1 MENKMKSFKK
11 LSALILPLAFITG
24 CANTA
29 HNHSLD
35 NIDITAIK
43 DHFNKVEAHI
53 GKIETHLGQV
63 ENTADTALTT
73 ARSAQNAA
81 DDANTKVD
89 RMFHKAM
96 SK

>member
-1 MENKMKSFKK
+1 MKSVTK
-11 LSALILPLAFITG
+11 LGALVLPLALIVG
-24 CANTA
+24 CSTSP
-29 HNHSLD
+29 HTHTLG
-35 NIDITAIK
+35 DISDFQAVK
-43 DHFNKVEAHI
+43 DHFGKVEAHI

-73 ARSAQNAA
+73 ARSAQSSADEANA
-81 DDANTKVD
+81 KVD

>member
-1 MENKMKSFKK
+1 MKSLTK
-11 LSALILPLAFITG
+11 LGALVLPLALITG
-24 CANTA
+24 CAST
-29 HNHSLD
+29 HHQHTLD
-35 NIDITAIK
+35 DVDITAIK
-43 DHFNKVEAHI
+43 DHFGRVEAHI

-73 ARSAQNAA
+73 ARSAQAAA
-81 DDANTKVD
+81 DEANAKVD